1 MTRTR
6 RTVLFGAA
14 LLSVA
19 MATTYGRAGA
29 QIVTPPPEELRF
41 QALLNEPI
49 AEPGRRGVVAGTSA
63 LLVKDRRTGQCF
75 VAITI
80 GSAMGLSPAAC
91 EQ

>member
-1 MTRTR
+1 MV
-6 RTVLFGAA
+6 VLLAVV
-14 LLSVA
+14 L
-19 MATTYGRAGA
+19 TTLCLPARA
-29 QIVTPPPEELRF
+29 QVVTPPPQDLRF

-63 LLVKDRRTGQCF
+63 LVVRDRATGQCY

-91 EQ
+91 DK